1 MEKKDLMTNIFF
13 CLMLFII
20 ILFGCYEIG
29 ECFMSKC
36 ECLVKCVI
44 FGILVLILFL
54 VGVLGFKCIFGEKNC
69 SKSINIVYVSEEKIG
84 RLPDKID
91 DYTIISKETDKVK
104 KDKKNVIVL
113 NNVIL
118 HKKMFKDINNVEK
131 IYIFGDEI
139 IVDSDFF
146 EDIKGKIV
154 CIIGDKDYILE
165 KTQIESKGN

>member
-1 MEKKDLMTNIFF
+1 MEKKDLITNIFF
-13 CLMLFII
+13 CLMLFMII
-20 ILFGCYEIG
+20 SFGCYEIG
-29 ECFMSKC
+29 GCCMSKY
-36 ECLVKCVI
+36 ESVVNCVI
-44 FGILVLILFL
+44 FIILALILVL

-69 SKSINIVYVSEEKIG
+69 SKSINIVYVSEEKIS
-84 RLPDKID
+84 RLPDEID

-104 KDKKNVIVL
+104 KDKKKVIVL

-118 HKKMFKDINNVEK
+118 HKKMFEDINNVEK

-146 EDIKGKIV
+146 EDIKGKI
-154 CIIGDKDYILE
+154 CIIGDKDYILK